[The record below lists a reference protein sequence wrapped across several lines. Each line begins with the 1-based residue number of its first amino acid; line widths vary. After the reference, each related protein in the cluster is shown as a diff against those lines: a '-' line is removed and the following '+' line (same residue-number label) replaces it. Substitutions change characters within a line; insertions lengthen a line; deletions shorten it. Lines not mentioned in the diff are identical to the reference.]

1 MKDSPRQ
8 FEQDSESGVV
18 VPTELK
24 KVQDLANVLDT
35 AVRLPVVGVNVGL
48 DFLIG
53 LIPGI
58 GDATMTLAALRIVYL
73 GRKMGVPEDIQSKM
87 MRNVVVDFGL
97 GFIPIFGDLVDI
109 FYKAN
114 RKNVHL
120 MERWWLEVNKTDVDN
135 STASKLAEWEAK
147 MKEIEEKETKGS

>member
-97 GFIPIFGDLVDI
+97 GFIPNFGDLVDI